1 MVFSAA
7 RENMHMC
14 MQTFPQEGAYVER
27 GRIPVD
33 NSEFSTFSTAF
44 STRVFHSF
52 GSMWIYRSGSHK
64 SRRQPSPKFPLF
76 RGSWILPQGFIC
88 AKNQDLTR
96 FAPAGNSL
104 RTPAVHP
111 HFLISLDRLICALIF
126 EALCS
131 FRSIHVQGTESS
143 TIKMRNLIDYVRNA
157 LSDCTCR
164 QIF

>member
-7 RENMHMC
+7 RGNMHRG

-64 SRRQPSPKFPLF
+64 SRRQPSPKFSLF

-96 FAPAGNSL
+96 FAPRGQFVTYPGSPPSL
-104 RTPAVHP
+104 LNFARPGY
-111 HFLISLDRLICALIF
+111 
-126 EALCS
+126 LCVNL
-131 FRSIHVQGTESS
+131 RSIMQFSKYSRAGDGAEHNQ
-143 TIKMRNLIDYVRNA
+143 DA
-157 LSDCTCR
+157 
-164 QIF
+164 